1 LRNGCL
7 SSRRQQQKVFEYEFH
22 ACGRL
27 LLFWCGGRDCSLER
41 CSSLPAFFL
50 FFCSLVFRAQPL
62 LRRLWAFPL
71 KPSLT
76 GILHN
81 PLAGSGEL
89 MFTRYRSSAGPIK
102 SLFKLAQCL
111 RAALVRAILDRSPAG
126 PAEPVSTA
134 KTHRLMLAADRASA
148 RIAKWEKRPEPDPRP
163 IAFWPADFVEGD
175 Q

>member
-1 LRNGCL
+1 MAGA
-7 SSRRQQQKVFEYEFH
+7 F
-22 ACGRL
+22 RL
-27 LLFWCGGRDCSLER
+27 TLAKRSVLPADCSLER
-41 CSSLPAFFL
+41 SQLLACLLLVFS
-50 FFCSLVFRAQPL
+50 SLVFGAQPL

-76 GILHN
+76 EILHN

-89 MFTRYRSSAGPIK
+89 MFRQYRSSAGPIK
-102 SLFKLAQCL
+102 SLFKLAQSL
-111 RAALVRAILDRSPAG
+111 RMALVRAILDRSPVG